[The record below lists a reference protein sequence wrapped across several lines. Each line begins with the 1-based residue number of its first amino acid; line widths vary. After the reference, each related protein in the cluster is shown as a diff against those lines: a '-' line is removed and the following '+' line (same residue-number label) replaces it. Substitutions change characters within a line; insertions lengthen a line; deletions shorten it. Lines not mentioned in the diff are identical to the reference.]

1 LLTSRHKLTI
11 LVPTMDRPKQL
22 RRMLESLS
30 VQSVLPARV
39 VVVAAGT
46 QESRSVVNEFPK
58 LDIQYIHLTRAGTSW
73 QRNAGLKALD
83 PSSTLV
89 GFLDDDVVLEPGALE
104 AMLAF
109 WENAPADL
117 GGAGFNFRNV
127 LAPETQRKW
136 SLRSLVRLYDT
147 IMIGKEPKGKVL
159 PSGYP
164 TPVYPI
170 TQDTFADWLETLA
183 LVFRREVVQQFQFDD
198 FYAGYSYLEHVD
210 YTYAVSRK
218 YRLCIV
224 SNAWVTHY
232 SGPIRNS
239 YLLGKMQ
246 VINRIHFVRKH
257 EELSFPRCYL
267 TLLLHTF
274 FNLAVGVLL
283 RDLGYFKRAGGNCVG
298 LGQVAVGRMAPV
310 AGDVK

>member
-1 LLTSRHKLTI
+1 
-11 LVPTMDRPKQL
+11 
-22 RRMLESLS
+22 MLESLS

-58 LDIQYIHLTRAGTSW
+58 LDIQYIHLSRAGTSW

-83 PSSTLV
+83 PSATLV
-89 GFLDDDVVLEPGALE
+89 GFLDDDVVVEPGALE

-109 WENAPADL
+109 WEDAPADL

-136 SLRSLVRLYDT
+136 SLRSPKRLYEKL
-147 IMIGKEPKGKVL
+147 MIGKVPKGKVL
-159 PSGYP
+159 RSGFP
-164 TPVYPI
+164 TPVYPV
-170 TQDTFADWLETLA
+170 TENTFADWLETLG
-183 LVFRREVVQQFQFDD
+183 LVLRREVVRQFQFDD

-210 YTYAVSRK
+210 YTYTVSRK
-218 YRLCIV
+218 YRLCVV
-224 SNAWVTHY
+224 SNAWVAHY

-246 VINRIHFVRKH
+246 VINRVHFVRKH
-257 EELSFPRCYL
+257 EELSLPRCYL

-274 FNLAVGVLL
+274 FNLAVGALL
-283 RDLGYFKRAGGNCVG
+283 RDLGYFKRAWGNCVG
-298 LGQVAVGRMAPV
+298 LAQVAVGRTAPV

>member
-1 LLTSRHKLTI
+1 
-11 LVPTMDRPKQL
+11 
-22 RRMLESLS
+22 MLESLS

-46 QESRSVVNEFPK
+46 QESSSVVNEFPK
-58 LDIQYIHLTRAGTSW
+58 LDIQYIHLTHAGTSW
-73 QRNAGLKALD
+73 QRNAGLKAMD
-83 PSSTLV
+83 ASSTLV

-109 WENAPADL
+109 WEDAPPDL

-136 SLRSLVRLYDT
+136 SLRSPKRLYDKL
-147 IMIGKEPKGKVL
+147 MIGRVPKGKVL
-159 PSGYP
+159 RSGFP
-164 TPVYPI
+164 TPVYPV
-170 TQDTFADWLETLA
+170 TENTYVDWLETLG
-183 LVFRREVVQQFQFDD
+183 LVLRREVVRQFQFDD

-210 YTYAVSRK
+210 YTYTVSRK
-218 YRLCIV
+218 YRLCVV

-246 VINRIHFVRKH
+246 VINRIRFVRKH

-283 RDLGYFKRAGGNCVG
+283 RDLGYFKRAWGNCVG
-298 LGQVAVGRMAPV
+298 LAQVAVGRMAPV